1 MHAFVHQTNLLHF
14 PTPEVVM
21 NNIVRRAATHVELYG
36 NLVSSDSPVVTHS
49 LLDLQF
55 QLLSC
60 HANWSP
66 SPVFISDVLC
76 SF

>member
-36 NLVSSDSPVVTHS
+36 NFVSRDSPVVTDS
-49 LLDLQF
+49 LLDLLF
-55 QLLSC
+55 HRLSC
-60 HANWSP
+60 HANWSHI
-66 SPVFISDVLC
+66 PVFISVC
-76 SF
+76 VPF